1 MESRIL
7 IEPGKRKDKPW
18 RMIMSGIA
26 AENNGERHEHH
37 ETKKE
42 LIISLIMVTVGAVV
56 AALAVEEFLSPNN
69 IFDGGVVGVSMIIS
83 NLTGFKLGLITVILN
98 LPFLLIAWKSIGHV
112 FILKAAYAMALF
124 SVCLNFF
131 EELPPIVTEEQP
143 ILATAFG
150 GVMLGIGVG
159 FVLRG
164 GGCLDGTEIVGILIN
179 KKFSLSVG
187 NVVMIINIIVY
198 TAAGIRFGIEY
209 GLYSMLMYFISSRII
224 DLIEV
229 GLEQDKSVMIIT
241 EHGEL
246 IADEIFRNFGRT
258 VTFIHG
264 EGFISGTEKDV
275 LYCVITRVE
284 VHDFRSLITD
294 LDYAAFTTF
303 TDVAE
308 VIGHK
313 HH

>member
-1 MESRIL
+1 M
-7 IEPGKRKDKPW
+7 
-18 RMIMSGIA
+18 
-26 AENNGERHEHH
+26 GEVTKKEHHEHI

-42 LIISLIMVTVGAVV
+42 MVISIIMITCGAVV
-56 AALAVEEFLSPNN
+56 AALAVEEFLTPNN
-69 IFDGGVVGVSMIIS
+69 IFDGGVVGVSMILS
-83 NLTGFKLGLITVILN
+83 HVTGFKLGLLTVIIN
-98 LPFLLIAWKSIGHV
+98 IPFLFIAWKNIGHV
-112 FILKAAYAMALF
+112 FILKAGYAMALF
-124 SVCLNFF
+124 SVCLTIF
-131 EELPPIVTEEQP
+131 EDLPPIVTEEQP

-187 NVVMIINIIVY
+187 NVVMIINVVVY
-198 TAAGIRFGIEY
+198 TAAGIMFGIVF

-224 DLIEV
+224 DMIEV

-241 EHGEL
+241 EHGEM
-246 IADEIFRNFGRT
+246 IADEIYQNFGRT
-258 VTFIHG
+258 VTFLHG
-264 EGFISGTEKDV
+264 EGFISGTDKDV
-275 LYCVITRVE
+275 LYCVITRAE
-284 VHDFRSLITD
+284 VHDFRTLITD

>member
-1 MESRIL
+1 MAESDKSKKKDMDQSRHTERGKKLIL
-7 IEPGKRKDKPW
+7 SLV
-18 RMIMSGIA
+18 MITG
-26 AENNGERHEHH
+26 
-37 ETKKE
+37 
-42 LIISLIMVTVGAVV
+42 GAVV
-56 AALAVEEFLSPNN
+56 AALAVEEFLSPNK
-69 IFDGGVVGVSMIIS
+69 IFDGGVVGVSMILS
-83 NLTGFKLGLITVILN
+83 NITGWKLGILTILLN
-98 LPFLLIAWKSIGHV
+98 VPFLFIAWKNIGHI

-124 SVCLNFF
+124 SVCLSVF
-131 EELPPIVTEEQP
+131 EGLPPVVKEAQP

-150 GVMLGIGVG
+150 GVLLGIGVG

-179 KKFSLSVG
+179 KKYSLSVG
-187 NVVMIINIIVY
+187 NVVMIINIVVY
-198 TAAGIRFGIEY
+198 SAAGIRFGIEH

-224 DLIEV
+224 DIIEV

-241 EHGEL
+241 EHGEM

-275 LYCVITRVE
+275 LLCVITRAE
-284 VHDFRSLITD
+284 VHDFRRLITE

-303 TDVAE
+303 TDVSE

-313 HH
+313 AR

>member
-1 MESRIL
+1 MN
-7 IEPGKRKDKPW
+7 EP
-18 RMIMSGIA
+18 S
-26 AENNGERHEHH
+26 ENNENPLTQNSNRREHR
-37 ETKKE
+37 ETVKE
-42 LIISLIMVTVGAVV
+42 LIISLIMITCGALI
-56 AALAVEEFLSPNN
+56 ASFAVEEFLSPNN
-69 IFDGGVVGVSMIIS
+69 IFDGGVVGVSMILAHI
-83 NLTGFKLGLITVILN
+83 TGWKLGILTIVIN
-98 LPFLLIAWKSIGHV
+98 IPFLFIAWKNIGHV

-124 SVCLNFF
+124 SVCLELF
-131 EELPPIVTEEQP
+131 EDLPPIVKEAQP

-164 GGCLDGTEIVGILIN
+164 GGCRDGTEIVAILIN

-187 NVVMIINIIVY
+187 NVVMIINVIVY
-198 TAAGIRFGIEY
+198 TAAGIRFGIVY

-224 DLIEV
+224 DMIEV

-246 IADEIFRNFGRT
+246 IADEIYRNFGRT
-258 VTFIHG
+258 VTFLHG
-264 EGFISGTEKDV
+264 EGFISGTDKDV
-275 LYCVITRVE
+275 LYCVITRAE

-294 LDYAAFTTF
+294 LDYSAFTTF
-303 TDVAE
+303 TDVSE

-313 HH
+313 R

>member
-1 MESRIL
+1 M
-7 IEPGKRKDKPW
+7 
-18 RMIMSGIA
+18 
-26 AENNGERHEHH
+26 GEVTKKEHHEHI

-42 LIISLIMVTVGAVV
+42 MVISIIMITCGAVV
-56 AALAVEEFLSPNN
+56 AALAVEEFLTPNN
-69 IFDGGVVGVSMIIS
+69 IFDGGVVGVSMILS
-83 NLTGFKLGLITVILN
+83 HVTGFKLGLLTVIIN
-98 LPFLLIAWKSIGHV
+98 IPFLFIAWKNIGHV
-112 FILKAAYAMALF
+112 FILKAGYAMALF
-124 SVCLNFF
+124 SVCLTIF
-131 EELPPIVTEEQP
+131 EDLPPIVTEEQP

-164 GGCLDGTEIVGILIN
+164 GGCLDGTEIVAILIN

-187 NVVMIINIIVY
+187 NVVMIINIVVY
-198 TAAGIRFGIEY
+198 SAAGIMFGIVF

-224 DLIEV
+224 DMIEV

-241 EHGEL
+241 EHGEM
-246 IADEIFRNFGRT
+246 IADEIYQNFGRT
-258 VTFIHG
+258 VTFLHG
-264 EGFISGTEKDV
+264 EGFISGTDKDV
-275 LYCVITRVE
+275 LYCVITRAE
-284 VHDFRSLITD
+284 VHDFRTLITD
-294 LDYAAFTTF
+294 LDFAAFTTF

>member
-1 MESRIL
+1 M
-7 IEPGKRKDKPW
+7 
-18 RMIMSGIA
+18 
-26 AENNGERHEHH
+26 GEVTKKEHHEHI

-42 LIISLIMVTVGAVV
+42 MVISIIMITCGAVV
-56 AALAVEEFLSPNN
+56 AALAVEEFLTPNN
-69 IFDGGVVGVSMIIS
+69 IFDGGVVGVSMILS
-83 NLTGFKLGLITVILN
+83 HVTGFKLGLLTVIIN
-98 LPFLLIAWKSIGHV
+98 IPFLFIAWKNIGHV
-112 FILKAAYAMALF
+112 FILKAGYAMALF
-124 SVCLNFF
+124 SVCLTIF
-131 EELPPIVTEEQP
+131 EDLPPIVTEEQP

-164 GGCLDGTEIVGILIN
+164 GGCLDGTEIVAILIN

-187 NVVMIINIIVY
+187 NVVMIINVVVY
-198 TAAGIRFGIEY
+198 TAAGIMFGIVF

-224 DLIEV
+224 DMIEV

-241 EHGEL
+241 EHGEM
-246 IADEIFRNFGRT
+246 IADEIYQNFGRT
-258 VTFIHG
+258 VTFLHG
-264 EGFISGTEKDV
+264 EGFISGTDKDV
-275 LYCVITRVE
+275 LYCVITRAE
-284 VHDFRSLITD
+284 VHDFRTLITD
-294 LDYAAFTTF
+294 LDFAAFTTF

>member
-1 MESRIL
+1 MDRPKEQICTPDSVGSKT
-7 IEPGKRKDKPW
+7 EKSDCHGHVE
-18 RMIMSGIA
+18 A
-26 AENNGERHEHH
+26 
-37 ETKKE
+37 KKE
-42 LIISLIMVTVGAVV
+42 LILSLIMITGGAVV

-69 IFDGGVVGVSMIIS
+69 IFDGGVVGVSMIVAHI
-83 NLTGFKLGLITVILN
+83 TGWKLGILTIILN
-98 LPFLLIAWKSIGHV
+98 IPFLIIAWKNIGHV
-112 FILKAAYAMALF
+112 FIMKAAYAMALF
-124 SVCLNFF
+124 SVCLEGF
-131 EELPPIVTEEQP
+131 EKLPPIVQEQQP

-150 GVMLGIGVG
+150 GVMLGVGVG

-187 NVVMIINIIVY
+187 NVVMIINVIVY
-198 TAAGIRFGIEY
+198 TAAGIRFGIEH

-224 DLIEV
+224 DMIEA
-229 GLEQDKSVMIIT
+229 GLGQDKSVMIIT
-241 EHGEL
+241 EHGEQ

-275 LYCVITRVE
+275 LYCVITRAE
-284 VHDFRSLITD
+284 VHDFRMLITD
-294 LDYAAFTTF
+294 LDYSAFTTF
-303 TDVAE
+303 TDVTE

-313 HH
+313 KS

>member
-1 MESRIL
+1 M
-7 IEPGKRKDKPW
+7 
-18 RMIMSGIA
+18 
-26 AENNGERHEHH
+26 GEVTKKEHHEHI

-42 LIISLIMVTVGAVV
+42 MVISIIMITCGAVV
-56 AALAVEEFLSPNN
+56 AALAVEEFLTPNN
-69 IFDGGVVGVSMIIS
+69 IFDGGVVGVSMILS
-83 NLTGFKLGLITVILN
+83 HVTGFKLGLLTVIIN
-98 LPFLLIAWKSIGHV
+98 IPFLLIAWKNIGHV
-112 FILKAAYAMALF
+112 FILKAGYAMALF
-124 SVCLNFF
+124 SVCLTIF
-131 EELPPIVTEEQP
+131 EDLPPIVTEEQP

-187 NVVMIINIIVY
+187 NVVMIINIVVY
-198 TAAGIRFGIEY
+198 SAAGIMFGIVF

-224 DLIEV
+224 DMIEV

-241 EHGEL
+241 EHGEM
-246 IADEIFRNFGRT
+246 IADEIYQNFGRT
-258 VTFIHG
+258 VTFLHG
-264 EGFISGTEKDV
+264 EGFISGTDKDV
-275 LYCVITRVE
+275 LYCVITRAE
-284 VHDFRSLITD
+284 VHDFRTLITD

>member
-1 MESRIL
+1 M
-7 IEPGKRKDKPW
+7 
-18 RMIMSGIA
+18 
-26 AENNGERHEHH
+26 GEVTKKEHHEHI

-42 LIISLIMVTVGAVV
+42 MVISIIMITCGAVV
-56 AALAVEEFLSPNN
+56 AALAVEEFLTPNN
-69 IFDGGVVGVSMIIS
+69 IFDGGVVGVSMILS
-83 NLTGFKLGLITVILN
+83 HVTGFKLGLLTVIIN
-98 LPFLLIAWKSIGHV
+98 IPFLLIAWKNIGHV
-112 FILKAAYAMALF
+112 FILKAGYAMALF
-124 SVCLNFF
+124 SVCLTIF
-131 EELPPIVTEEQP
+131 EDLPPIVTEEQP

-187 NVVMIINIIVY
+187 NVVMIINIVVY
-198 TAAGIRFGIEY
+198 SAAGIMFGIVF

-224 DLIEV
+224 DMIEV

-241 EHGEL
+241 EHGEM
-246 IADEIFRNFGRT
+246 IADEIYQNFGRT
-258 VTFIHG
+258 VTFLHG
-264 EGFISGTEKDV
+264 EGFISGTDKDV
-275 LYCVITRVE
+275 LYCVITRAE
-284 VHDFRSLITD
+284 VHDFRTLITD
-294 LDYAAFTTF
+294 LDFAAFTTF

>member
-1 MESRIL
+1 
-7 IEPGKRKDKPW
+7 
-18 RMIMSGIA
+18 MSSQKS
-26 AENNGERHEHH
+26 EHH
-37 ETKKE
+37 AHMETKRE
-42 LIISLIMVTVGAVV
+42 LVISLIMITCGAIV
-56 AALAVEEFLSPNN
+56 AAFSVEEFLSPNN

-83 NLTGFKLGLITVILN
+83 NLTGIKLGILTVLINI
-98 LPFLLIAWKSIGHV
+98 PFLIIAWKSIGHV
-112 FILKAAYAMALF
+112 FILKAGYAMALF
-124 SVCLNFF
+124 SVCLGFF
-131 EELPPIVTEEQP
+131 EDLPPIVTEEQP

-150 GVMLGIGVG
+150 GVLLGIGVG

-179 KKFSLSVG
+179 KRFSLSVG

-198 TAAGIRFGIEY
+198 TAAGIRFGIVF

-224 DLIEV
+224 DMIEV

-275 LYCVITRVE
+275 LYCVITRAE
-284 VHDFRSLITD
+284 VHDFRTLITD
-294 LDYAAFTTF
+294 LDYSAFTTF

-313 HH
+313 QH

>member
-1 MESRIL
+1 MSDEIMNSRDR
-7 IEPGKRKDKPW
+7 KRKAHIETGKE
-18 RMIMSGIA
+18 MI
-26 AENNGERHEHH
+26 
-37 ETKKE
+37 
-42 LIISLIMVTVGAVV
+42 LSLIMITGGSVV

-69 IFDGGVVGVSMIIS
+69 IFDGGVVGVGMIVSHI
-83 NLTGFKLGLITVILN
+83 TGIKLGILTVILN
-98 LPFLLIAWKSIGHV
+98 IPFLLIAWKSIGHV

-124 SVCLNFF
+124 SVCLWLF
-131 EELPPIVTEEQP
+131 EGLPPIVKEPQP

-150 GVMLGIGVG
+150 GVLLGIGVG

-179 KKFSLSVG
+179 KKCSLSVG

-198 TAAGIRFGIEY
+198 TAAGIRFGIEF

-224 DLIEV
+224 DMIEV
-229 GLEQDKSVMIIT
+229 GLEQAKSVMIIT

-246 IADEIFRNFGRT
+246 IADEIFNNFGRT

-275 LYCVITRVE
+275 LYCVITRAE
-284 VHDFRSLITD
+284 VHDFRTLITD
-294 LDYAAFTTF
+294 LDYSAFTTF
-303 TDVAE
+303 TDVSE

-313 HH
+313 R